1 MNWRAC
7 SRLLLHQK
15 NMIKYFFGF
24 SILVICYA
32 FCLKTESITI
42 SFTPKYG
49 SANLQLEKN
58 YFLPAI
64 NDSISIEMFRFYVSG
79 ISFLKNN
86 KIVHQDKNGFY
97 LLDLE
102 NKLKITLKTNT
113 TDFDAI
119 RFHIGIDST
128 TNSGGVKGGDL
139 DPTKNMY
146 WAWQSGYI
154 NFKLEGKSKIC
165 KTRNNVFQYHIGGY
179 MHPNNSLQTISLP
192 AKGNSIQINFDLEK
206 FLSGVGLQTTNEIMS
221 PSEKAMQ
228 VAKLYKTVFE
238 AQ

>member
-1 MNWRAC
+1 M
-7 SRLLLHQK
+7 RLLL
-15 NMIKYFFGF
+15 GL
-24 SILVICYA
+24 SIFICTA
-32 FCLKTESITI
+32 FCFKTEPITI
-42 SFTPKYG
+42 VFTPKFG
-49 SANLQLEKN
+49 SEVLVPEKN

-64 NDSISIEMFRFYVSG
+64 NDSVSISVFRFYVSDVC
-79 ISFLKNN
+79 FLK
-86 KIVHQDKNGFY
+86 KGKVVSIDKNRFH

-102 NKLKITLKTNT
+102 NQLKINIQSNLK
-113 TDFDAI
+113 DFDAI
-119 RFHIGIDST
+119 RFNIGIDST

-154 NFKLEGKSKIC
+154 NFKLEGKSKVC

-179 MHPNNSLQTISLP
+179 SYPNNSLQTVTIPINHS
-192 AKGNSIQINFDLEK
+192 ASININFDLEK
-206 FLSGVGLQTTNEIMS
+206 LLSGIGLQTTNEIMS
-221 PSEKAMQ
+221 PSAKAMQ

>member
-1 MNWRAC
+1 M
-7 SRLLLHQK
+7 RLL
-15 NMIKYFFGF
+15 FGL
-24 SILVICYA
+24 SILICTG
-32 FCLKTESITI
+32 FCFKTEPISIV
-42 SFTPKYG
+42 FTPKFG
-49 SANLQLEKN
+49 NENLIPEKN

-64 NDSISIEMFRFYVSG
+64 NDSVSINILRFYVSDVCF
-79 ISFLKNN
+79 IKNG
-86 KIVHQDKNGFY
+86 KTVFTDKNRFH

-102 NKLKITLKTNT
+102 SQLKINIQTNQK
-113 TDFDAI
+113 DFDAI
-119 RFHIGIDST
+119 RFNIGIDSV

-154 NFKLEGKSKIC
+154 NFKLEGKSQVC

-179 MHPNNSLQTISLP
+179 SYPNNSLQTVTITVNH
-192 AKGNSIQINFDLEK
+192 AASININFDLEK
-206 FLSGVGLQTTNEIMS
+206 LLSGVGLQTTNEIMS
-221 PSEKAMQ
+221 PSAKAMQ

>member
-1 MNWRAC
+1 MKW
-7 SRLLLHQK
+7 LLGLFVLGISTAYCFK
-15 NMIKYFFGF
+15 GKENVRIKFTAKFG
-24 SILVICYA
+24 S
-32 FCLKTESITI
+32 
-42 SFTPKYG
+42 G
-49 SANLQLEKN
+49 NLQLEKN
-58 YFLPAI
+58 YFLAAV
-64 NDSISIEMFRFYVSG
+64 NDSISIERFKFYVSG
-79 ISFLKNN
+79 ISLLKNG
-86 KIVHQDKNGFY
+86 KTVHQNKTGYY

-102 NKLKITLKTNT
+102 NKMQLEFGST
-113 TDFDAI
+113 TKDFDAI
-119 RFHIGIDST
+119 QFNLGIDSI

-154 NFKLEGKSKIC
+154 NFKLEGKSKVC

-179 MHPNNSLQTISLP
+179 MYPHNSLQRITIP
-192 AKGNSIQINFDLEK
+192 VQGTNSVNIVFDLEK

-221 PSEKAMQ
+221 PGDKAMQ